1 MQHVR
6 EPYNLGDSDYGEFSL
21 DLEEFLGD
29 DRSLPYRPAHLVAD
43 IASKGLAFR
52 QKLDAMNTA
61 LATRKTASN
70 TIKNCVGEID
80 RLVRW
85 MRNIL
90 PTLSDD
96 SILLPFGLDRKVPD
110 GYAELKDYADT
121 VDAHW
126 QTVKLEP
133 LFAPVAV
140 RMDDLAGL
148 IATYETARAL
158 QITADGE
165 YDQLQNEKDIAR
177 GEFHEAERLVFNW
190 FAAHYPDG
198 QDMYWEQTPWGKA
211 SGSGGGEPEP
221 EPSPGE
227 LPQLP
232 EAPEGLKVV
241 IWWEPS
247 LMLLISVGP
256 YGEHTGFDL
265 CKAETP
271 MGMMEPPDRPD
282 ENLVSNLPLDV
293 EPFGDDEVVPGMKYW
308 YWARARNGGDVG
320 NWTEPFGVDVE

>member
-6 EPYNLGDSDYGEFSL
+6 EPYNLGDSEYGEFSL

-29 DRSLPYRPAHLVAD
+29 DRSLPYRPAHLIAD
-43 IASKGLAFR
+43 IASRGLAFR

-70 TIKNCVGEID
+70 TIKNCVVEID

-165 YDQLQNEKDIAR
+165 YDQFQNEKDIAR
-177 GEFHEAERLVFNW
+177 AGFHEAERLVFNW

-211 SGSGGGEPEP
+211 PGKSSGGGGEEEEPQP
-221 EPSPGE
+221 EEFPAWPGPTGVFTLRYWGE
-227 LPQLP
+227 GVVEIVYGGVQESTIGWLHRSVPGAEDWIEVNIHLPMNEEDILP
-232 EAPEGLKVV
+232 FREMHVPIGM
-241 IWWEPS
+241 WEYRF
-247 LMLLISVGP
+247 I
-256 YGEHTGFDL
+256 
-265 CKAETP
+265 P
-271 MGMMEPPDRPD
+271 MRG
-282 ENLVSNLPLDV
+282 V
-293 EPFGDDEVVPGMKYW
+293 EKGVASFARIEVV
-308 YWARARNGGDVG
+308 
-320 NWTEPFGVDVE
+320 

>member
-6 EPYNLGDSDYGEFSL
+6 EPYNLGDSEYGEFSL

-29 DRSLPYRPAHLVAD
+29 DRSLPYRPAHLIAD
-43 IASKGLAFR
+43 IASRGLAFR

-70 TIKNCVGEID
+70 TIKNCVVEID

-165 YDQLQNEKDIAR
+165 YDQFQNEKDIAR
-177 GEFHEAERLVFNW
+177 AGFHEAERLVFNW

-211 SGSGGGEPEP
+211 PGKSSGGGGEEEEPQP
-221 EPSPGE
+221 EEFPAWPGPTGKFT
-227 LPQLP
+227 LRYWG
-232 EAPEGLKVV
+232 EGVV
-241 IWWEPS
+241 EIVYGGVQESTIGW
-247 LMLLISVGP
+247 LHRSVPG
-256 YGEHTGFDL
+256 
-265 CKAETP
+265 AEDWIEVTK
-271 MGMMEPPDRPD
+271 
-282 ENLVSNLPLDV
+282 NLPMNEEDILPFREMHVPISMWEYRFIPMRGV
-293 EPFGDDEVVPGMKYW
+293 EKGVASFALIEVV
-308 YWARARNGGDVG
+308 
-320 NWTEPFGVDVE
+320 